1 MKPSLERWPTK
12 ANKFSCDL
20 WGFRKRV
27 LGSQG
32 LEMKM
37 LNVKC

>member
-1 MKPSLERWPTK
+1 MKQSLERWPTN
-12 ANKFSCDL
+12 ANKFSFDL

-27 LGSQG
+27 MGSQG

>member
-1 MKPSLERWPTK
+1 MKRSLERWPTK

-27 LGSQG
+27 LGSQR